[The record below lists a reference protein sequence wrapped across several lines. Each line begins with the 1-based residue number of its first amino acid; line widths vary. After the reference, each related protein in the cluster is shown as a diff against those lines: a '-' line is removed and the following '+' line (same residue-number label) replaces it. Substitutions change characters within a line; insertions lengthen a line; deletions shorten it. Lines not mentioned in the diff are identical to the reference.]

1 MSALTGAATSP
12 SPPSPSP
19 EELAKAASLLSTYVK
34 EDRGDEV
41 IAKLHASSL
50 SSKQARQAAL
60 ERHMLDSAPQY
71 LSLHSSLHDS
81 TQLLQQLESFLTTF
95 HTDLES
101 LSSQMTHLQ
110 GRSLSLATRLQN
122 RRALEHRLNKV
133 LGGIALEPHIVE
145 LLFAD
150 EQDAKGIASTS
161 KLDLNGWN
169 DLVARLDLCLRACSE
184 AGVLLAE
191 AQSNSGMQ
199 SPSLNGEGGL
209 LDANVKSLK
218 EAREVAEGCKFMAA
232 SKLRPL
238 LTSSFAPLRN
248 SLTTNLPVLQSVL
261 LRTHRPLFRFLSQHT
276 PRVAID
282 VQRAYVASARL
293 YFETGF
299 RRYARSLASVRDR
312 EKRSA
317 GAEGTIVDVG
327 KSAICE
333 QP

>member
-1 MSALTGAATSP
+1 MTAAD
-12 SPPSPSP
+12 PSP
-19 EELAKAASLLSTYVK
+19 EELLRAASQLSLHVK
-34 EDRGDEV
+34 DERGEEP
-41 IAKLHASSL
+41 ISRLYASSRA
-50 SSKQARQAAL
+50 SDQARQAAL

-71 LSLHSSLHDS
+71 LSLHASLHDS
-81 TQLLQQLESFLTTF
+81 TQLLEQLESFLTTF

-110 GRSLSLATRLQN
+110 GRSLSLATRLAN
-122 RRALEHRLNKV
+122 RRALETRLNRI
-133 LGGIALEPHIVE
+133 LAGITLEPQIVE
-145 LLFAD
+145 LLLAD
-150 EQDAKGIASTS
+150 DQEAAGKAIASTS

-169 DLVARLDLCLRACSE
+169 DLVARLDVCLRACSE

-191 AQSNSGMQ
+191 AKQSIGTPGTSI
-199 SPSLNGEGGL
+199 NGESSPL
-209 LDANVKSLK
+209 LDANVKSLE
-218 EAREVAEGCKFMAA
+218 EAREVAEGCKLMAA
-232 SKLRPL
+232 GRLRPL

-261 LRTHRPLFRFLSQHT
+261 LRSHRPLFRFLSQHT

-299 RRYARSLASVRDR
+299 RRYARSLAAVRDR
-312 EKRSA
+312 EKRGA

-327 KSAICE
+327 RTAICE
-333 QP
+333 R